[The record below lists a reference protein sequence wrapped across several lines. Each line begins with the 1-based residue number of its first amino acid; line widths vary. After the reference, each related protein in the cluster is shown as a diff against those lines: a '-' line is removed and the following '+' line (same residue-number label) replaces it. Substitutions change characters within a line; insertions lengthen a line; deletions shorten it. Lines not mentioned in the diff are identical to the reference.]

1 MNQETRT
8 MPVFGPGGFVDASMA
23 PTNALSTRFLRGLSV
38 LRQKYEKRSAE
49 RKRDK
54 SIAFTIRELSRLDE
68 RLLRDIGISRGDIHA
83 VAIAVVDNPNVN
95 VQEIVG
101 H

>member
-1 MNQETRT
+1 MNHETRT
-8 MPVFGPGGFVDASMA
+8 MPSPGPRVFVDALMA
-23 PTNALSTRFLRGLSV
+23 PAYALATGILRGLSV
-38 LRQKYEKRSAE
+38 LRQKYEQRSAE

-54 SIAFTIRELSRLDE
+54 SIAFTVRELSRLDE

-83 VAIAVVDNPNVN
+83 VAIAVADNPHVN

-101 H
+101 C